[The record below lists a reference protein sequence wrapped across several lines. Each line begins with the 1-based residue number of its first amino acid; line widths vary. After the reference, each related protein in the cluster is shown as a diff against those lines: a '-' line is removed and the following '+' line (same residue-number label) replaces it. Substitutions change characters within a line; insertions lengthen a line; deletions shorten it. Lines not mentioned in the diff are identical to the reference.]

1 MLTIENLDVD
11 IESIPILRKIDL
23 VLESGKMIGLIGRN
37 GAGKTTLM
45 RSIMGLL
52 KAKAGTIT
60 FDQAELTNIAGH
72 RRAHLGIGYMPEDRR
87 LVPELS
93 AEQNILIPVWST
105 GISDF
110 QNRLNWIYRIIPE
123 CKAFQS
129 RPATSLSGGQQK
141 LVALGRALMVG
152 ERLLLLDELTEGI
165 APVLAHRMG
174 EILTTLKSEG
184 VSVFIAESNDV
195 HVAGLLDKS
204 YVIERGAISAQTQ
217 SHQVNTSEAST

>member
-11 IESIPILRKIDL
+11 IETIPILRQVSL
-23 VLESGKMIGLIGRN
+23 TLESGKMNGLIGRN

-60 FDQAELTNIAGH
+60 FDHAVLTKLPGH

-87 LVPELS
+87 LVPELT
-93 AEQNILIPVWST
+93 AEENILIPVWST
-105 GISDF
+105 DIVDHLD
-110 QNRLNWIYRIIPE
+110 RLAWIYRIIPE
-123 CKAFQS
+123 CEEFRH

-152 ERLLLLDELTEGI
+152 ERLLLLDEPTEGI
-165 APVLAHRMG
+165 APILARRMG
-174 EILTTLKSEG
+174 EILTNLKTEG
-184 VSVFIAESNDV
+184 VSVFIAESNDI
-195 HVAGLLDKS
+195 HVVDLLDKS
-204 YVIERGAISAQTQ
+204 FLIERGAVTLHTDAR
-217 SHQVNTSEAST
+217 EDAR